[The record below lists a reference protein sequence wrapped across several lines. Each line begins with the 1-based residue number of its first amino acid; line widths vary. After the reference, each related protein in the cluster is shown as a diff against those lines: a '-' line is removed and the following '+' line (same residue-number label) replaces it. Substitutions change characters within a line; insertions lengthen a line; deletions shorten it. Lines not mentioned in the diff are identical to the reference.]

1 MWEWVWSYDW
11 WLARTVWHTRLL
23 TAHSD
28 RQLFLPHSGKS
39 RVNLTQAPG
48 PPGSPRCPYL
58 VITPPGVK
66 FPEADRRL
74 EAGPG
79 AQAGRAERTIIGQM
93 FWENENSYNILYLE
107 IFANG
112 QIGPTQILSMTI
124 LAVSHS
130 NNTVINIYKRV
141 MMVNHTFKNNWQQI
155 PLTLVCVSISSEC
168 LFSFHS
174 LDSRAPESFGIYF
187 WVEFTSNANT
197 LWDIHAY
204 F

>member
-1 MWEWVWSYDW
+1 MRVSVII
-11 WLARTVWHTRLL
+11 WLVTGQDSVTHQAPDGSLWPSAIL
-23 TAHSD
+23 TAL
-28 RQLFLPHSGKS
+28 REIPGKFNTS
-39 RVNLTQAPG
+39 PG
-48 PPGSPRCPYL
+48 PPGPPRCPYL